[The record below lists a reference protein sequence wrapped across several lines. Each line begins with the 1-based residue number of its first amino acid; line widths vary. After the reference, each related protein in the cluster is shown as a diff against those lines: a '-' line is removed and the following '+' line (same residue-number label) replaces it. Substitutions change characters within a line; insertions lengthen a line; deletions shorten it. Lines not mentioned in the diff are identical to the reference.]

1 MLQNTRRIGSTRNL
15 LWFALDRIQQ
25 GTSKV
30 YIVAANENHKQHI
43 KKEIDKMGGLPD
55 GIKVTTINEPILG
68 NGESVEFIV
77 DHYTYESEIVK
88 LSGMVQKRD
97 EYIHSLQESIEETK
111 NTLKQYKELCDGVA
125 KAKKKQDHEMMRL
138 RKELSD
144 RQSDIDEYDDEVV
157 DLRAEIKKLRKELQE
172 TQAMSDNFL
181 TSFQAAGEDFDR
193 VKSEN
198 NILKDQLDLVK
209 ANARLD
215 MEMAGG
221 AFDRVKEENKKLKD
235 ELKKIEDADLKH
247 KNDLMLSGICPK
259 CGYRL
264 ITEMCVKDRQF
275 WEHPSPFK
283 PYVIGASCDNCGW
296 SYGTMW
302 KGNNNG

>member
-30 YIVAANENHKQHI
+30 YLVAANENHKQHI
-43 KKEIDKMGGLPD
+43 KKELDKLGMPD
-55 GIKVTTINEPILG
+55 GIKVTTLNEPILG
-68 NGESVEFIV
+68 NGEPIEFIV

-125 KAKKKQDHEMMRL
+125 KAKKKQDYDMMRL

-157 DLRAEIKKLRKELQE
+157 DLRAEIKKL
-172 TQAMSDNFL
+172 
-181 TSFQAAGEDFDR
+181 
-193 VKSEN
+193 
-198 NILKDQLDLVK
+198 
-209 ANARLD
+209 
-215 MEMAGG
+215 
-221 AFDRVKEENKKLKD
+221 KD
-235 ELKKIEDADLKH
+235 ELKKIEDANLKH
-247 KNDLMLSGICPK
+247 KNDLMLSSICPK

-264 ITEMCVKDRQF
+264 RTEMCVKDRQF

>member
-1 MLQNTRRIGSTRNL
+1 MLKSTRRIGSTRNL

-68 NGESVEFIV
+68 NGESTEFIV

-88 LSGMVQKRD
+88 LSDMVQKRD
-97 EYIHSLQESIEETK
+97 KYIHSLQESIEETK
-111 NTLKQYKELCDGVA
+111 NTFKQYKELCDGVA

-215 MEMAGG
+215 MEMAVG

-235 ELKKIEDADLKH
+235 ELKKTKETDLRRQD
-247 KNDLMLSGICPK
+247 DLLSRNLCPK
-259 CGYRL
+259 CSSNLRL
-264 ITEMCVKDRQF
+264 EMSHKDQNF
-275 WEHPSPFK
+275 WEPIRVFK
-283 PYVIGASCDNCGW
+283 NHVIGGECSNPNCGW
-296 SYGTMW
+296 SYGTLW
-302 KGNNNG
+302 RG